1 MSFNKG
7 DKVLM
12 QKNGSTYN
20 GKTGFVLNI
29 LKNQNY
35 DVSFGEKT
43 ITCKAEFLKKIDSTC
58 DSSAIVVVSSPVA
71 HQSFKDALAKPKYE
85 CNFEDFLN
93 GDCGEDNDYD
103 DGDCDL
109 YISKLEEDNAALQ
122 QQNDALIEQIQ
133 DMHHMQKSE
142 SSSKNSEQ
150 NQTEVFKKL
159 TETGA
164 KLYETEKEN
173 TVLKAALAAMEAKF
187 AAMESRL
194 QAKTA
199 ECAELRKLR
208 YNAQPFVPGNN

>member
-1 MSFNKG
+1 MAFNKG

-20 GKTGFVLNI
+20 GKTGFVMAVL
-29 LKNQNY
+29 LNQNY

-103 DGDCDL
+103 DDDDL
-109 YISKLEEDNAALQ
+109 YILGLEAHNANLQ
-122 QQNDALIEQIQ
+122 QENNDLIEQML
-133 DMHHMQKSE
+133 DMQHKQEIE

-199 ECAELRKLR
+199 KCAELQILR
-208 YNAQPFVPGNN
+208 YNAQPFVPIKK